1 MYKIVF
7 IDEQQDDI
15 EAFKDYVDETNTKNK
30 FEVLAEYPREEL
42 GEMIDVIFSLKPDA
56 VVVDYMLN
64 EYKEAIKYNVPYN
77 GVDLVEE
84 LLSIREGFP
93 CFVMTAFDDDA
104 IKEIA
109 DVNKVYIKGI
119 LHGSEKELNAKAN
132 FLERV
137 ESQINHYKTQLADAE
152 SKLMELIELR
162 KKGEATIEQEQE
174 MIELD
179 QYLERSIDKKSSIPQ
194 EFKSLSNTK
203 KLEDLLNKVDELLQ
217 KVKTKD
223 GE

>member
-15 EAFKDYVDETNTKNK
+15 DAFKDYVDETNTKSK

-42 GEMIDVIFSLKPDA
+42 DQIIDVIFSLNPDA

-64 EYKEAIKYNVPYN
+64 EYKETIKYNVPYN

-84 LLSIREGFP
+84 LRSIREGFP

-109 DVNKVYIKGI
+109 DVNMVYIKGI

-137 ESQINHYKTQLADAE
+137 ESQIDHYKKQLADAE
-152 SKLMELIELR
+152 TRLLELIELR

-179 QYLERSIDKKSSIPQ
+179 QYLERSIDKKSSIPE

-203 KLEDLLNKVDELLQ
+203 RLEDILNKVDELLQ
-217 KVKTKD
+217 KVKIKE

>member
-15 EAFKDYVDETNTKNK
+15 DAFKDYVDETNTKKK

-42 GEMIDVIFSLKPDA
+42 DEMIDVIFSLNPDA

-64 EYKEAIKYNVPYN
+64 EYKETIKYNVPYN

-84 LLSIREGFP
+84 IRTMREGFP

-109 DVNKVYIKGI
+109 DVNMVYIKGI

-137 ESQINHYKTQLADAE
+137 ESQINHYKTKLADAE
-152 SKLMELIELR
+152 ARLLELIEIR
-162 KKGEATIEQEQE
+162 KKGNATIEDEQK

-179 QYLERSIDKKSSIPQ
+179 QFLERSIDKKSSIPE
-194 EFKSLSNTK
+194 EFKSLSNAK
-203 KLEDLLNKVDELLQ
+203 RLEDILSKVDELLQ
-217 KVKTKD
+217 KVKTKE

>member
-15 EAFKDYVDETNTKNK
+15 DAFKDYVDETNTKNK

-42 GEMIDVIFSLKPDA
+42 NQMMDIIFNLNPDA

-64 EYKEAIKYNVPYN
+64 EYKETIKYNVPYN

-109 DVNKVYIKGI
+109 DVNMVYIKGI

-137 ESQINHYKTQLADAE
+137 ESQINHYKTQLANAE
-152 SKLMELIELR
+152 AKLLELVELR
-162 KKGEATIEQEQE
+162 KKGEATIEQERE

-179 QYLERSIDKKSSIPQ
+179 QYLELSIDKKSSIPE

-203 KLEDLLNKVDELLQ
+203 RLEDILNKVDELLQ
-217 KVKTKD
+217 KVKTKE